1 MTIKADP
8 DWLQRRQFAE
18 SELEIPTEEASRSP
32 VVGCLLKFLFLKD
45 NQHRDSDFGILAR

>member
-32 VVGCLLKFLFLKD
+32 AVGCLLKFLFLKD